1 MICKKAKQIVRER
14 EIKLEKGQLIED
26 KTKEEV
32 LFAIN
37 NEICPYCGEETI
49 RENFFSTIIG
59 RWIKRRC
66 SKCKIIF
73 RAEWYFEDYTKFKII
88 KQDK

>member
-37 NEICPYCGEETI
+37 NSICPYCGEKTI
-49 RENFFSTIIG
+49 EENFFSTMIG
-59 RWIKRRC
+59 RGTKRKC
-66 SKCKIIF
+66 FKCKIMF
-73 RAEWYFEDYTKFKII
+73 RAEWYLDRHSNFKII
-88 KQDK
+88 KDIK